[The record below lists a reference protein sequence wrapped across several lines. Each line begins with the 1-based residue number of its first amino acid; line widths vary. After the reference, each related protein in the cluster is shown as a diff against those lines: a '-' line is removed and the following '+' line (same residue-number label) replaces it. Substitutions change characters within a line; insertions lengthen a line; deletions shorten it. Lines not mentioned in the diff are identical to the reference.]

1 MQSEHAPRNPVKSGF
16 CDGRLKIGCT
26 GFGPIEDLMT
36 GFVASSRST
45 KLGRRVHLGFVIGWA
60 KRASKDTNN
69 RTPYQDSLALRQKR
83 L

>member
-45 KLGRRVHLGFVIGWA
+45 KLGRRVHLG
-60 KRASKDTNN
+60 
-69 RTPYQDSLALRQKR
+69 LL
-83 L
+83 